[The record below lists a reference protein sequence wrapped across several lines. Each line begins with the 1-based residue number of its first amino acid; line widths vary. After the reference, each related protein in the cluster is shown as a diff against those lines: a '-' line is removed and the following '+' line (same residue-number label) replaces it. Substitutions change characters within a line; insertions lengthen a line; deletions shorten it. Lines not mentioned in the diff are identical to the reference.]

1 MRKISLI
8 TTSRADYG
16 IQSNLI
22 KLLQND
28 SEIDFSL
35 LVSGSHMSKK
45 HGETYR
51 EIENDG
57 IKIAKKI
64 DIGMDD
70 DCDLYVE
77 HIFAN
82 AVMKFSEAL
91 REISPDIVVLLGDR
105 YEILAA
111 AVACCFNAIP
121 MAHLHGGE
129 ATYGLI
135 DEMCRHA
142 ITKAAHLHFTACEA
156 YRRRVIQLG
165 EAPERVFSFG
175 SLGVENILKAS
186 PLSREELENDLKINF
201 LEKNL
206 LVTFHPVTL
215 EKGAAERQIDEL
227 LAALDELRETMIV
240 FTHPNAD
247 AEGDVIAR
255 RIQEFVKVKTD
266 RYLFSSLGLKR
277 YFSMIRQ
284 IDAVVGNSSSGIIEV
299 PSFKVA
305 TINIGSR
312 QEGRIQP
319 PSVINC
325 KPEKDDIS
333 RAIQKSYDPAFR
345 EMLKTA
351 VNPYDRKGTA
361 ENILNVLKTY
371 DLTDIIRKRFY
382 DIKEAAQ

>member
-35 LVSGSHMSKK
+35 IVSGSHMSKK

-227 LAALDELRETMIV
+227 LAALDELRETM
-240 FTHPNAD
+240 N
-247 AEGDVIAR
+247 VIAR